1 MAGADATPKR
11 NRRGRNNNKNA
22 GAKNSNGGAGSKAA
36 GDGRPRKG
44 SRDGGDIVGG
54 EGSNS
59 NNNNNNEK
67 RHYHQH
73 NTYNSDANNNGHGH
87 GNHHQHHHAPNNN
100 QQRHHNHTA
109 HRHHAHKKPAALM
122 TVIINR
128 VDLYDGAVAAKV
140 ARDEME
146 AAAAAAGTD
155 PQQQQQQ
162 QVNSAMSAG
171 QRAAMDEAEA
181 ELMAAAQA
189 AMAAGLG
196 GGPPQQQQQQAQQ
209 MLPHPMQQHQMV
221 TPMHPHQAM
230 HPMPPYH
237 MPPPHP
243 MNPNMMPMMPPQHPG
258 DPTLSGHGGNS
269 MHPQHPHPQM
279 MPHPNMMMMM
289 GGPPPPGGGMMVP
302 PGGMPPGPG
311 YVDQYG
317 RPMPPPQPQQQPQ
330 PQSNHPSASPSPKSQ
345 PSSTDPTPPASH
357 GYPAVSRYYFRA
369 ASTATASSIGDGD
382 YYYSC
387 VSDADQAGDV
397 SDRGATSEPVPP
409 EHGGTEDGGE
419 ATAPAGG
426 KGGVA
431 VVRAPHLTHTEQSCC
446 VNLSRCSGA
455 HSHYCTPNPYGALP
469 GCEMVVDNITP
480 NPHPTWAVHNKYWSQ
495 RRRLFSKFDCGIQLD
510 SEGWYSVTPEIIAD
524 HVAARFAELSA
535 AFAAR
540 GCGSR
545 LPFMNGGGQQYG
557 NDPLGL
563 LGGPGPDDA
572 GNTSG
577 VNVDISNGGGGLV
590 MLDAFCG
597 CGGNSIAFGKLPSTY
612 VSQVVCVDID
622 RNKLRNAAH
631 NAALY
636 GIPPD
641 KLIFIECNT
650 LRVLEGCYR
659 HGRRADPSDSG
670 YSREPNLSAAAVE
683 RVEGFLIGGEDLLPP
698 HIDAVFMDPPWGGVD
713 YGTCGKHGYD
723 LEKNM
728 KIIRDK
734 GTNDDNDASLA
745 RTNSVRKLSG
755 ASSCEEDLLGP
766 EEQDPDANSGGLDAF
781 FDAFDT
787 GPAPKVSR
795 KLAAKTMSQ
804 TMRDLA
810 NEDWVDGVELLKI
823 AAEATRSRMVLYD
836 LPKNT
841 NKESLGRAA
850 LAAGYCGNIRLEEH
864 FLNGRLKT
872 VTAYL
877 GTDFSELLN

>member
-1 MAGADATPKR
+1 
-11 NRRGRNNNKNA
+11 
-22 GAKNSNGGAGSKAA
+22 
-36 GDGRPRKG
+36 
-44 SRDGGDIVGG
+44 
-54 EGSNS
+54 
-59 NNNNNNEK
+59 
-67 RHYHQH
+67 
-73 NTYNSDANNNGHGH
+73 
-87 GNHHQHHHAPNNN
+87 
-100 QQRHHNHTA
+100 
-109 HRHHAHKKPAALM
+109 
-122 TVIINR
+122 
-128 VDLYDGAVAAKV
+128 
-140 ARDEME
+140 
-146 AAAAAAGTD
+146 
-155 PQQQQQQ
+155 
-162 QVNSAMSAG
+162 
-171 QRAAMDEAEA
+171 
-181 ELMAAAQA
+181 
-189 AMAAGLG
+189 
-196 GGPPQQQQQQAQQ
+196 
-209 MLPHPMQQHQMV
+209 
-221 TPMHPHQAM
+221 
-230 HPMPPYH
+230 
-237 MPPPHP
+237 
-243 MNPNMMPMMPPQHPG
+243 
-258 DPTLSGHGGNS
+258 
-269 MHPQHPHPQM
+269 
-279 MPHPNMMMMM
+279 
-289 GGPPPPGGGMMVP
+289 
-302 PGGMPPGPG
+302 
-311 YVDQYG
+311 
-317 RPMPPPQPQQQPQ
+317 
-330 PQSNHPSASPSPKSQ
+330 
-345 PSSTDPTPPASH
+345 
-357 GYPAVSRYYFRA
+357 
-369 ASTATASSIGDGD
+369 
-382 YYYSC
+382 
-387 VSDADQAGDV
+387 
-397 SDRGATSEPVPP
+397 
-409 EHGGTEDGGE
+409 
-419 ATAPAGG
+419 
-426 KGGVA
+426 
-431 VVRAPHLTHTEQSCC
+431 
-446 VNLSRCSGA
+446 
-455 HSHYCTPNPYGALP
+455 
-469 GCEMVVDNITP
+469 MVVDNITP

-495 RRRLFSKFDCGIQLD
+495 RRRLFSKFDYGIQLD

-670 YSREPNLSAAAVE
+670 YSREPDLSAAAVE

-755 ASSCEEDLLGP
+755 ASSCDEDLLGP

-795 KLAAKTMSQ
+795 ALGAKTMSQ

-850 LAAGYCGNIRLEEH
+850 LAAGYRGNIRLEEH

-877 GTDFSELLN
+877 GTDFSDLLN